1 MGESERMYA
10 VRHKSVDFDNLIID
24 LGSICFQWVLRFT
37 EVYAQLLSNA
47 INHQHSPRNSQI
59 EKKRRWRFY
68 ARRKL
73 FKIGYANSINSPI
86 EKIQNKTT
94 KWKIN
99 KNRKRSQDE
108 WQNNS
113 RTVKYMDRMNWNP
126 NDCAQKPESRFK
138 RDSSIHWFNTIHTS
152 DL

>member
-59 EKKRRWRFY
+59 EKKEGDGSMRAENYSKSATLILLIHRLKRY
-68 ARRKL
+68 KTKL
-73 FKIGYANSINSPI
+73 
-86 EKIQNKTT
+86 QNGK
-94 KWKIN
+94 
-99 KNRKRSQDE
+99 
-108 WQNNS
+108 
-113 RTVKYMDRMNWNP
+113 
-126 NDCAQKPESRFK
+126 
-138 RDSSIHWFNTIHTS
+138 
-152 DL
+152 